1 MGYVV
6 RGLAKE
12 GHFRLFA
19 VECREVVEEVRRL
32 QGLSPVVTAAVG
44 RALAG
49 VAMLAADLKKGKVL
63 LQIQGGGPVKEII
76 AEGDAEGNLRATVR
90 NPWVEIPPEKGKLP
104 VGKVVGKAGYLSV
117 VKDLGLREP
126 YQGSVKLVSGEIA
139 EDLAYYL
146 TVSEQIPS
154 AVSLGVL
161 VDTDGKVLQ
170 AGGFM
175 VQKMP
180 DATEEEV
187 AELEEKIKSLPPVTK
202 LLSQG
207 YTPEAMLKEVFPEV
221 ELLERREVRH
231 RCQCSLSRVEETLIA
246 LGKKEL
252 EEILKEG
259 KPLEVT
265 CNFCKRVYK
274 ISLESI
280 KNLLEEARKRSKS
293 SD

>member
-6 RGLAKE
+6 RGLARE
-12 GHFRLFA
+12 GHFRVFA
-19 VECREVVEEVRRL
+19 VECKEVVEEVRNL
-32 QGLSPVVTAAVG
+32 QGLSPVATAAVG

-49 VAMLAADLKKGKVL
+49 VAMLAVDLKEGKVL
-63 LQIQGGGPVKEII
+63 LQIQGDGPLKEII
-76 AEGDAEGNLRATVR
+76 AEGDAKGNLRATVR

-104 VGKVVGKAGYLSV
+104 VGKAVGKRGYLSV
-117 VKDLGLREP
+117 AKDLGFKEP
-126 YQGSVKLVSGEIA
+126 YQGSVNLISGEIA

-161 VDTDGKVLQ
+161 VDTDGSVLQ

-187 AELEEKIKSLPPVTK
+187 IELEEKIKALPPVTR

-207 YTPEAMLKEVFPEV
+207 YKPEDMLKEIFPDIEF
-221 ELLERREVRH
+221 LETREVRH
-231 RCQCSLSRVEETLIA
+231 RCHCSLKRVEEALIA
-246 LGKKEL
+246 LGEKEL
-252 EEILKEG
+252 EEILREG
-259 KPLEVT
+259 KPLEIT
-265 CNFCKRVYK
+265 CNFCKRTYN
-274 ISLESI
+274 ISLENI
-280 KNLLEEARKRSKS
+280 KKLLEEAKKRG
-293 SD
+293 